1 MPRTAFVTIGTYVPD
16 RVVTNDELTR
26 YMDTTDEWITQRT
39 GIKERHWVEPGM
51 GSAEMAFRA
60 TRRALDQAGWQA
72 SDIEAI
78 IFASL
83 SPDHMFPGDGCFL
96 NAKLGIPGVPAL
108 DVRNQCSGFL
118 YGLSVADAW
127 IRGGSYKKILLV
139 GSETHS
145 TGLDVSTR
153 GRDVSVIFGDGA
165 AAALLEATD
174 DPGRGVLAIELHAD
188 GRYAQDL
195 WTDAPGSIYNP
206 RNNHAMVD
214 DGSGYPK
221 MEGQK
226 VFKHAIVRMPETVRS
241 VLGKA
246 GLTVEDIKVFV
257 PHQANLRIAETVQRS
272 LGLRDD
278 QVFNNIQKYGNTTAA
293 SIPLALSEAIPA
305 RGVKRGELV
314 ALAAFGAGFTWA
326 AALARW

>member
-1 MPRTAFVTIGTYVPD
+1 MPRAAFVAIGTYVPD
-16 RVVTNDELTR
+16 RVVTNAELTK
-26 YMDTTDEWITQRT
+26 YMDTTEEWIVQRT
-39 GIKERHWVEPGM
+39 GIQERHWVEPGL
-51 GSAEMAFRA
+51 GNAEMANRA
-60 TRRALDQAGWQA
+60 TRRALDQAGWKPE
-72 SDIEAI
+72 DIEAI

-127 IRGGSYKKILLV
+127 IRTGTYKKILLV
-139 GSETHS
+139 GSEIHS
-145 TGLDVSTR
+145 TGLDISTA

-188 GRYAQDL
+188 GRHATDL
-195 WTDAPGSIYNP
+195 WTDQPGSIHSP
-206 RNNHAMVD
+206 RNTHAMID

-226 VFKHAIVRMPETVRS
+226 VFKHAIVRMPEVVRS
-241 VLGKA
+241 VLGKT
-246 GLTVEDIKVFV
+246 GLTTADIKVLV
-257 PHQANLRIAETVQRS
+257 PHQANLRISETVQKS

-293 SIPLALSEAIPA
+293 SIPLALAEAVQA
-305 RGVKRGELV
+305 RGVKPGDLV
-314 ALAAFGAGFTWA
+314 ALAAFGAGFTWG

>member
-1 MPRTAFVTIGTYVPD
+1 MPRAAFVAIGTYVPD
-16 RVVTNDELTR
+16 RVVTNAELTK
-26 YMDTTDEWITQRT
+26 YMDTTEEWIVQRT
-39 GIKERHWVEPGM
+39 GIQERHWVEPGL
-51 GSAEMAFRA
+51 GNAEMANRA
-60 TRRALDQAGWQA
+60 TRRALDQAGWKPE
-72 SDIEAI
+72 DIEAI

-127 IRGGSYKKILLV
+127 IRTGTYKKILLV
-139 GSETHS
+139 GSEIHS
-145 TGLDVSTR
+145 TGLDISTA

-188 GRYAQDL
+188 GRHATDL
-195 WTDAPGSIYNP
+195 WTDQPGSIHSP
-206 RNNHAMVD
+206 RNTHAMID

-226 VFKHAIVRMPETVRS
+226 VFKHAIVRMPEVVRS
-241 VLGKA
+241 VLGKT
-246 GLTVEDIKVFV
+246 GLTTADIKVLV
-257 PHQANLRIAETVQRS
+257 PHQANLRIAETVQKS

-293 SIPLALSEAIPA
+293 SIPLALAEAVQA
-305 RGVKRGELV
+305 RGVKPGDLV
-314 ALAAFGAGFTWA
+314 ALAAFGAGFTWG

>member
-1 MPRTAFVTIGTYVPD
+1 MPRAAFVAIGTYVPD
-16 RVVTNDELTR
+16 RVVTNAELTK
-26 YMDTTDEWITQRT
+26 YMDTTEEWIVQRT
-39 GIKERHWVEPGM
+39 GIQERHWVEPGL
-51 GSAEMAFRA
+51 GNAEMANRA
-60 TRRALDQAGWQA
+60 TRRALDQAGWKPE
-72 SDIEAI
+72 DIEAI

-127 IRGGSYKKILLV
+127 IRTGTYKRILLV
-139 GSETHS
+139 GSEIHS
-145 TGLDVSTR
+145 TGLDISTA

-188 GRYAQDL
+188 GRHATDL
-195 WTDAPGSIYNP
+195 WTDQPGSIHSP
-206 RNNHAMVD
+206 RNTHAMID

-226 VFKHAIVRMPETVRS
+226 VFKHAIVRMPEVVRS
-241 VLGKA
+241 VLGKT
-246 GLTVEDIKVFV
+246 GLTTADIKVLV
-257 PHQANLRIAETVQRS
+257 PHQANLRIAETVQKS

-293 SIPLALSEAIPA
+293 SIPLALAEAVQA
-305 RGVKRGELV
+305 RGVKPGDLV
-314 ALAAFGAGFTWA
+314 ALAAFGAGFTWG